1 MGRPS
6 LAARTPPALRRW
18 PLVGVL
24 AALAVAAQLWGLYRV
39 TGPTTAPWFPY
50 ADKVQHL
57 VGFALP
63 VLLVLLAGELRAA
76 EHGRRLGRTAVG
88 AVVGLFTVH
97 AVVSELVQGRYY
109 VSRAG
114 DPLDVLADVVGI
126 ALGLVAFAVLVS
138 RGDRGR
144 A

>member
-6 LAARTPPALRRW
+6 LATRTPPALRRW

-39 TGPTTAPWFPY
+39 TGSPSPPWFPY

-76 EHGRRLGRTAVG
+76 EHGRRLGRAVVG

-97 AVVSELVQGRYY
+97 AVVSELVQGACYA
-109 VSRAG
+109 SRAG
-114 DPLDVLADVVGI
+114 DPLDVLADVVGV
-126 ALGLVAFAVLVS
+126 ALGLAAFGLVS
-138 RGDRGR
+138 GGARDR